1 MSNNLDYSPHI
12 IKTHQGLK
20 AMRVALLNNDFDK
33 SLEVGKEALVELRMA
48 LIAIQDMKE
57 KHYTER

>member
-1 MSNNLDYSPHI
+1 MSNNLDYSPHT

-20 AMRVALLNNDFDK
+20 AMRVALLHNDFDK
-33 SLEVGKEALVELRMA
+33 ALEVGSEALVELRMA